1 MEGDQALKKDI
12 KGTQTEKN
20 LLAAFAGESQARN
33 KYTYFADI
41 ARDEGYEHI
50 AGVFEETAE
59 HERAHARRLAGFLR
73 LVRDTKANL
82 KAAAAGENYEHTS
95 MYPEF
100 ARVAREEGFEEIAA
114 VLTEIGEV
122 EEHHE
127 ERYLRL
133 LADVE
138 AGKVFTRPT
147 PSDWFCRNC
156 GYVHHGLEAPAV
168 CPACAYPQAYYQL
181 WTEPN

>member
-1 MEGDQALKKDI
+1 MKKDL

-20 LLAAFAGESQARN
+20 LAAAFAGESQARN
-33 KYTYFADI
+33 KYNYFAAI

-50 AGVFEETAE
+50 ASVFDETADN
-59 HERAHARRLAGFLR
+59 ERAHAQRLAGFLR
-73 LVRDTKANL
+73 LIGDTKANL
-82 KAAAAGENYEHTS
+82 KAAAAGENHEHTS

-100 ARVAREEGFEEIAA
+100 ASVARREGFEEIAD

-122 EEHHE
+122 EEQHE
-127 ERYLRL
+127 KRYLHL
-133 LADVE
+133 LDEVE
-138 AGKVFTRPT
+138 NNRVFERTEPIA
-147 PSDWFCRNC
+147 WHCRNC

-168 CPACAYPQAYYQL
+168 CPACAYPQAYYQV